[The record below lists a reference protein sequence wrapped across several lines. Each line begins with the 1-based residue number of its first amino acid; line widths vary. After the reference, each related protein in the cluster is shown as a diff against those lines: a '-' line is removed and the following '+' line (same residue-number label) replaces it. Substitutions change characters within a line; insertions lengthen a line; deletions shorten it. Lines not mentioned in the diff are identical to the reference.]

1 MTSRA
6 ILQRR
11 KNLFN
16 SLNQSTCLIRGFPS
30 FEHGRTS
37 PSNELLSSSWVAN
50 HPIPATNYRNEGGS
64 SSVNKDGLPGL
75 SAAGFCRHNS
85 FAFPTSGCGIGRSNF
100 VPSLGVQWL
109 SLSIRYASTA
119 TASQPERAGRNDEN
133 RQQLAKKVKEASP
146 EECDQAVEGLTT
158 VKAKAKAKQTQESLN
173 SAESIMKRVWTRLL
187 GIGPALRA
195 VASMSRSINLILLC
209 LM

>member
-1 MTSRA
+1 MASRA

-16 SLNQSTCLIRGFPS
+16 SSNQSTCLIRGFPS

-50 HPIPATNYRNEGGS
+50 HPIADTSYRNEG
-64 SSVNKDGLPGL
+64 KDGLPGL
-75 SAAGFCRHNS
+75 LPAGFCRHNS
-85 FAFPTSGCGIGRSNF
+85 FAFPTSGCGIGRAYF
-100 VPSLGVQWL
+100 VPSLGVQWI
-109 SLSIRYASTA
+109 SFSIRCASTA
-119 TASQPERAGRNDEN
+119 TANQHERAGRNDEN
-133 RQQLAKKVKEASP
+133 RQQVAKKVKEASP

-158 VKAKAKAKQTQESLN
+158 VKAKAKAKQTQESLK
-173 SAESIMKRVWTRLL
+173 SAESIMERVWARLL

-195 VASMSRSINLILLC
+195 VASMSRSRNLILLR
-209 LM
+209 LI

>member
-1 MTSRA
+1 MASRA

-16 SLNQSTCLIRGFPS
+16 SLNQSTCLIQGFPS
-30 FEHGRTS
+30 FKHGRTS
-37 PSNELLSSSWVAN
+37 PSYELLSSSWVAN
-50 HPIPATNYRNEGGS
+50 HPIAETNYQNEGGS

-75 SAAGFCRHNS
+75 LSAGFSRHNS
-85 FAFPTSGCGIGRSNF
+85 FAFPTSGCGIGRADF
-100 VPSLGVQWL
+100 VPSLGVQWI

-119 TASQPERAGRNDEN
+119 TASQPKRAGRNGEN
-133 RQQLAKKVKEASP
+133 LQQVAKKVKEASP

-158 VKAKAKAKQTQESLN
+158 VKAKAKAKQTQESLKT
-173 SAESIMKRVWTRLL
+173 ESIMKRVWTRLL

-195 VASMSRSINLILLC
+195 VASMSRSRNLILLP
-209 LM
+209 LI